1 MSSAQTVPGRRLRRL
16 SHRACEP
23 ISLAQLFRERGVD
36 PETATADEK
45 KKLVQHLGL
54 RIAAGINAAA
64 PLAPTGL
71 AAAVLLRPDRR
82 APGRT
87 EDLDPAEF
95 LHTAAPGN
103 GADRGPEPVPPP
115 GADAR

>member
-54 RIAAGINAAA
+54 RVAAGINAAA

-71 AAAVLLRPDRR
+71 AAAGLPSHDRR
-82 APGRT
+82 ALGETGVPDR
-87 EDLDPAEF
+87 AEF
-95 LHTAAPGN
+95 LPNPAL
-103 GADRGPEPVPPP
+103 DSGP
-115 GADAR
+115 